1 MVDLGEPTA
10 FHNHVYLGC
19 TQRECKP
26 NENVACKYKEMF
38 ESSIS
43 AAANEKLP
51 GWEKPHAKT
60 VAWSFDMEGHARKC
74 MDRYCELAHN
84 KTEQLYK
91 VSSPCQ
97 DDHQFK
103 QEELETTGEL
113 SNVCSQ
119 ICLKCLYLARIVR
132 PRSSPNF
139 QDDCSCFLDKF
150 HDFQKYL
157 GSRVFVQKHNFND
170 NKDSTQRNTRKTQRC
185 TKNAQPSTWHTQL
198 LMTIKHSKEVVIVK

>member
-1 MVDLGEPTA
+1 MVYWRPGQVALWLSPSVQYFQPKFSRRLQLCFLTNFIFPKYFGVVDLGEPTA
-10 FHNHVYLGC
+10 FLNHVYLGC

-38 ESSIS
+38 ESRIS

-74 MDRYCELAHN
+74 MDRYCELAHK

-97 DDHQFK
+97 DDRRFE
-103 QEELETTGEL
+103 QEELETIGEL

-119 ICLKCLYLARIVR
+119 NCLKCLYSARIVR
-132 PRSSPNF
+132 PDIHWSVHKM
-139 QDDCSCFLDKF
+139 DKS
-150 HDFQKYL
+150 L
-157 GSRVFVQKHNFND
+157 
-170 NKDSTQRNTRKTQRC
+170 
-185 TKNAQPSTWHTQL
+185 
-198 LMTIKHSKEVVIVK
+198 